1 MSNLIVIIII
11 GLLGGVAIGLQA
23 PLAAMIGQRLGILES
38 VFIVHLGGAIAV
50 AIPLLLLGGGKL
62 GLWPSLP
69 WYALCAGVL
78 GIAVLGSTIFMIPR
92 IGVAAA
98 IVLIITGQ
106 LLIATTI
113 DHFGILEVELR
124 QFSLQRLLGLG
135 IVLFG
140 AWWTLRH

>member
-1 MSNLIVIIII
+1 MTNLIIIII
-11 GLLGGVAIGLQA
+11 GLLGGIAIGLQPA
-23 PLAAMIGQRLGILES
+23 LATMIAQRLGLLES
-38 VFIVHLGGAIAV
+38 IFIVHLGGAIAV

-62 GLWPSLP
+62 GLWQNVP
-69 WYALCAGVL
+69 WYALCAGVF
-78 GIAVLGSTIFMIPR
+78 GIVVLGSTIFMIPR
-92 IGVAAA
+92 VGVAAA
-98 IVLIITGQ
+98 ITLIIAGQ
-106 LLIATTI
+106 LMIATTI

>member
-1 MSNLIVIIII
+1 M
-11 GLLGGVAIGLQA
+11 
-23 PLAAMIGQRLGILES
+23 
-38 VFIVHLGGAIAV
+38 
-50 AIPLLLLGGGKL
+50 
-62 GLWPSLP
+62 
-69 WYALCAGVL
+69 L

-113 DHFGILEVELR
+113 DHFGIFEVELR